1 VVINSGPIE
10 AVDLLRD
17 VPQEKWRELMLARRR
32 FCEVALSYDCRCLV
46 QFIADAEQM
55 YRALGFASAED
66 MVRRGY
72 ALEPEEIN
80 IALEWLKHNPPD
92 EPLPLDQAVKLGK
105 HGGDRKSE
113 KLKDQVGIARLKS
126 NGSIERTLARLD
138 RDGFTALA
146 AKVRAGELSA
156 NAAAIQAGYRKKLV
170 KRCPNCGHEW

>member
-1 VVINSGPIE
+1 MAVVIDSGPIE

-55 YRALGFASAED
+55 YCALGFASAED

-92 EPLPLDQAVKLGK
+92 EPLPLDQAVKLGRRGTNQHTVGVGNTK
-105 HGGDRKSE
+105 SISRGGTTAAY
-113 KLKDQVGIARLKS
+113 I
-126 NGSIERTLARLD
+126 LARLD
-138 RDGFTALA
+138 RDGFTELA

-156 NAAAIQAGYRKKLV
+156 NAAAIKAGFRKKSV
-170 KRCPNCGHEW
+170 KHCPKCGHAW